1 MVELAIGRNLKLDSL
16 DFQNSHLTSPDKVE
30 QVSLVVLLR
39 ECYWIRF
46 YIRFESDF
54 ESDSELKT
62 FL

>member
-16 DFQNSHLTSPDKVE
+16 DFQNSHLTSPDLLNK
-30 QVSLVVLLR
+30 SVLLSCW
-39 ECYWIRF
+39 ESVTELDSTLD
-46 YIRFESDF
+46 FESDF